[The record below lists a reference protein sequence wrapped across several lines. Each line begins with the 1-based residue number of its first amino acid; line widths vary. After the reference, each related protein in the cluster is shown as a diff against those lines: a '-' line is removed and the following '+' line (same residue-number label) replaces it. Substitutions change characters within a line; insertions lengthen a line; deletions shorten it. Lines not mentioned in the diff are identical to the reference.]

1 MIIYATYFA
10 SIPFVASLFAV
21 CCGAQ
26 SPVISEDRV
35 VRQTGSINAIS
46 NMTVRRSVHTATL
59 LRDGKVLIVG
69 GYIGGD
75 GNIASAE
82 LFDPATNNFVA
93 VGSMST
99 ARSSHSATLLPDGK
113 VLVSGGFNGEYL
125 DTTEIYDPST
135 KQFSPGPRMTSPR
148 SGHIATV
155 FKDGTILFAGGV
167 GTGWTF
173 LKSAEIYD
181 PLTKRFT
188 AVGDMSVP
196 RESHTATLLNDGRIL
211 IAGGHSGRRSQIVIY
226 TSTEIYDPLTR
237 RFTEASDLTI
247 KRHKHEAI
255 RLTDGRVLILGGSDE
270 RDGDGAYNNAEVFN
284 PADGNFAV
292 VKNNMKATRY
302 KLLGTA
308 VLLPN
313 GKVLVAG
320 GANRAEVFD
329 PRTNS
334 FSLAEGDMGTTRLFA
349 TATLLGNGTVLIT
362 GGYRDGRNVSDG
374 AWIYRT

>member
-10 SIPFVASLFAV
+10 SIPFIASLFAV
-21 CCGAQ
+21 GCGAQ
-26 SPVISEDRV
+26 TPVVSEDRV
-35 VRQTGSINAIS
+35 VRQTGSVNAIS

-59 LRDGKVLIVG
+59 LLDGKVLIAG

-82 LFDPATNNFVA
+82 LFDPATSNFVA

-135 KQFSPGPRMTSPR
+135 KQFSTGPRMTSPR
-148 SGHIATV
+148 SGHIATA
-155 FKDGTILFAGGV
+155 FKDGTVLFAGGV

-188 AVGDMSVP
+188 AVSDMSVP

-211 IAGGHSGRRSQIVIY
+211 IAGGHSGRRSQIVIFN
-226 TSTEIYDPLTR
+226 STEIYDPLTR
-237 RFTEASDLTI
+237 RFTEASGLTI

-255 RLTDGRVLILGGSDE
+255 RLIDGRVLILGGSDE
-270 RDGDGAYNNAEVFN
+270 QDGDGAYNNAEVYN
-284 PADGNFAV
+284 PADGKFTV
-292 VKNNMKATRY
+292 VKNNMNASRY
-302 KLLGTA
+302 KLQGTA

-329 PRTNS
+329 PKTNS
-334 FSLAEGDMGTTRLFA
+334 FSLTEGDLGTTRLFA

-362 GGYRDGRNVSDG
+362 GGYRDGRNISDG